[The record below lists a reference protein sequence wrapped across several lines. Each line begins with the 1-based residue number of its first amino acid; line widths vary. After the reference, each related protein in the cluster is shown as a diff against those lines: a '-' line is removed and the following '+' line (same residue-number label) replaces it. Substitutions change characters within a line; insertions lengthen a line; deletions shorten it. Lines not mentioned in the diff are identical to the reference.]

1 VLCSSYG
8 IPRSLISDNIESH
21 VESAGSHVE
30 DANVQLAKASDYQ
43 VSDIVNKGAVI
54 IYWRQRSL
62 FMTGGEVIIYD
73 GGKRVG

>member
-30 DANVQLAKASDYQ
+30 DANVQLAKASEYQ

-54 IYWRQRSL
+54 IY
-62 FMTGGEVIIYD
+62 D
-73 GGKRVG
+73 GRRGHYL